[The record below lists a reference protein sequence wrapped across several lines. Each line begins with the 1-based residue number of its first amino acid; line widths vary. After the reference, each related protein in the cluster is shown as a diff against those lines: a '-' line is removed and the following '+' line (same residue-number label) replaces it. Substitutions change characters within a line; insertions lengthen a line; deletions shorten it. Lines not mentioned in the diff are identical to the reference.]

1 MIPEDWEIKS
11 LHTMLRANPKY
22 GINAPAVKLEGD
34 LPVYIRITDIS
45 DEGYFAPSEKVG
57 VDNKFSDSYYL
68 EDGDLVFT
76 RTGASVGKSYLY
88 NPTDG
93 KLVYAGFLIKI
104 SPNKE
109 KLFPSYLAQFVKT
122 SVYWNWV
129 RVMSMRS
136 GQPGINGNE
145 YGQLLI
151 PLPPTRTEQTA
162 IANALSDA
170 DALIQSL
177 TSLIAKKRQIKQGAM
192 QTLLNPYEN
201 GRLKAGWHESPL
213 REVSYM
219 KGRIGWQGLK
229 QTEFT
234 MNEEEPFLITGMN
247 FKDGEIRW
255 NEVYHISHERY
266 EIAKDI
272 QLMPNDV
279 LMTKDGTIGKL
290 LYVNDIPYPGK
301 ASLNSHLLVFRPMR
315 NSYDPRFL
323 YYQLSSKVF
332 RDYIE
337 ISKSGSTF
345 FGLSQEAV
353 GNYLFKFPKL
363 EEQTR
368 IATILSGMDAEIAA
382 LETKLAKYR
391 HIKQGMM
398 QNLLTGRIRLI

>member
-1 MIPEDWEIKS
+1 MYLLMSPLIQNTIESERT
-11 LHTMLRANPKY
+11 LGAQPKL
-22 GINAPAVKLEGD
+22 ALTR
-34 LPVYIRITDIS
+34 IRK
-45 DEGYFAPSEKVG
+45 FKV
-57 VDNKFSDSYYL
+57 
-68 EDGDLVFT
+68 
-76 RTGASVGKSYLY
+76 
-88 NPTDG
+88 
-93 KLVYAGFLIKI
+93 
-104 SPNKE
+104 
-109 KLFPSYLAQFVKT
+109 
-122 SVYWNWV
+122 
-129 RVMSMRS
+129 
-136 GQPGINGNE
+136 
-145 YGQLLI
+145 
-151 PLPPTRTEQTA
+151 PLPRTKVEQTA

-177 TSLIAKKRQIKQGAM
+177 TSLITKKRQIKQGAM

-201 GRLKAGWHESPL
+201 GQLKEGWYESPL

-247 FKDGEIRW
+247 FKDGEISW
-255 NEVYHISHERY
+255 NEVYHISYERY

-272 QLMPNDV
+272 QLKPNDV

-382 LETKLAKYR
+382 LEAKLAKYR